1 LPYLLNSI
9 SILQLLL
16 RSKSCKEHR
25 NMAIIQIS
33 TAFNIDLEFE
43 IAAFHKRLLAYFIDF
58 GILLLYLYSMK
69 YVLYN
74 DLLLHLEANVGLD
87 ILLISVPML
96 LYSLSTELWLNGQTI
111 GKKIMAIRVIS
122 LEGGEP
128 TFGQYLLRWIT
139 KFYEWPFLFGYI
151 AFSNANVLAYTFVT
165 GLFGIAVVIIIS
177 VTAKNQRLGDMAAGT
192 VVVNSKS
199 ALTVADTVFMQ
210 IDKTN
215 YKVMFPEV
223 MRLSDRDIN
232 TIKAVL
238 TQASKSNNYEMCNRV
253 ALKIREVLN
262 ISSDMHVDQFLEKL
276 LEDYNYLATK
286 E

>member
-1 LPYLLNSI
+1 
-9 SILQLLL
+9 
-16 RSKSCKEHR
+16 
-25 NMAIIQIS
+25 MAIIQIG

-43 IAAFHKRLLAYFIDF
+43 IAEFHKRLLAYFIDF
-58 GILLLYLYSMK
+58 GLLLLYLYSMK

-74 DLLLHLEANVGLD
+74 ELLLNWNSNVGLD

-96 LYSLSTELWLNGQTI
+96 LYSLLTELWLNGQTI

-139 KFYEWPFLFGYI
+139 KFFEWPFLFGYI
-151 AFSNANVLAYTFVT
+151 AFSNANVLGYSFIT

-177 VTAKNQRLGDMAAGT
+177 VSNKNQRLGDMAAGT
-192 VVVNSKS
+192 VVVNTKS
-199 ALTVADTVFMQ
+199 ALTLADTVFMQ
-210 IDKTN
+210 IDKTD
-215 YKVMFPEV
+215 YKVLFPEV

-232 TIKAVL
+232 TIKTVL
-238 TQASKSNNYEMCNRV
+238 TQAGKRNNYEMCNRV
-253 ALKIREVLN
+253 AMKIREVLHIN
-262 ISSDMHVDQFLEKL
+262 SDLPVDRFLEKL